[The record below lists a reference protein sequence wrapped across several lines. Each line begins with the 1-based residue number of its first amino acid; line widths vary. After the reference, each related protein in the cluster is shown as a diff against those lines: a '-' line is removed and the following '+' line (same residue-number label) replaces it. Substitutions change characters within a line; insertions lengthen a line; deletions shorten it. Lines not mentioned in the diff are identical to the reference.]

1 MPLIRQRYILI
12 STLLVTLGILF
23 LLNNFNAFS
32 RFDIDWFWLLW
43 PLNLILLGV
52 YFLFRGK
59 KISSYITSL
68 NAFIAGIVL
77 FGFLVVLPINIPFL
91 PKIETRKK
99 SSINP
104 NIEFNTETER
114 FNNNIQKASLI
125 FRSQRGNFLLRGNTN
140 SLTEYESKSTFG
152 VYQFER
158 STRDGIETVDLRFN
172 QERFPWRLT
181 AETNSLDLKLN
192 ANPIWDLDYEIQ
204 TSSTLDLDLSYY
216 KVSKVRLNSSSSET
230 KINITNSTIQDELN
244 LMLLL
249 ENASRVSIRIPK
261 EVGIEI
267 LNNTTFSLIDLSQFN
282 LIEGETNIYRSDNF
296 DTASK
301 KVIINANSRLSA
313 INFEIN

>member
-1 MPLIRQRYILI
+1 
-12 STLLVTLGILF
+12 
-23 LLNNFNAFS
+23 
-32 RFDIDWFWLLW
+32 
-43 PLNLILLGV
+43 V